1 MNICILQL
9 NEGQQGW
16 DDSDDDYEGD
26 DIDDLEDD
34 IYAMSDEQPC
44 EQPGEQ
50 QDEQSGDR
58 TILEQSHSTIDIFWT
73 TQETQQGGC
82 DIRNERRGFYG
93 ARTKICLLC

>member
-1 MNICILQL
+1 
-9 NEGQQGW
+9 
-16 DDSDDDYEGD
+16 
-26 DIDDLEDD
+26 LEDD